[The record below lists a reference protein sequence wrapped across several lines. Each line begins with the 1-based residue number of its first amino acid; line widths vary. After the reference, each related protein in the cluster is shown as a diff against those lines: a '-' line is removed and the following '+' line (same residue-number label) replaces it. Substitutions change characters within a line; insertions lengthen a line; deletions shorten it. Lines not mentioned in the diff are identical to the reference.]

1 MACHMLRGYVAL
13 SQRTV
18 GLLFVWNAKRM
29 ELISKENKY
38 SALRFAFFDAG
49 LILKVALGPLD

>member
-1 MACHMLRGYVAL
+1 MTCHMLRGYVAL

-29 ELISKENKY
+29 ELIGKENKY
-38 SALRFAFFDAG
+38 SALHFSFFDAG
-49 LILKVALGPLD
+49 LVLKVALGLLD